1 MARRNDQV
9 FQLSLTEIAF
19 TVSFI
24 LLLLLGYLVFREQA
38 ERREAERAL
47 AEVTSSERATAA
59 MKEAQQQFQE
69 ALGRGGVAN
78 PSEIISRLLQGEAVR
93 EERDRL
99 RRQVED
105 LDAKLTAL
113 VEIQRSLETMAPA
126 DRETSTRDS
135 VLSALALEAQINKV
149 LEQAQAPAPDNHP
162 FGKAASGRPARA
174 EQVKMVKDAIAATTA
189 LKAQFKEQLGVESL
203 SSEGVREVVRD
214 AKRYRELAKSGAT
227 GEAVKKENSDLRGQ
241 VAFLKNRL
249 YARGGRDYPP
259 CWADEAG
266 KVEFLFSVELR
277 ADGVL
282 ISRAW
287 PERRA
292 SDAAAL
298 PGVSDALAKAHPQ
311 SEFPGK
317 VQPVLDWSRRQDPE
331 CRHYVQ
337 LRSTIPDAVQSDRAR
352 LMVENFFYK
361 VEARR

>member
-1 MARRNDQV
+1 MTRRNDQV

-38 ERREAERAL
+38 ERREAEKAL
-47 AEVTSSERATAA
+47 AAVTSTERATAA
-59 MKEAQQQFQE
+59 MKEAQQQLQE

-78 PSEIISRLLQGEAVR
+78 PPEIISRLVQAETVR
-93 EERDRL
+93 EERDQL

-113 VEIQRSLETMAPA
+113 EEIQRSLETMAPS
-126 DRETSTRDS
+126 DRATSTRDS

-149 LEQAQAPAPDNHP
+149 LEQSEAPSPNNPA
-162 FGKAASGRPARA
+162 GKANSGRPARA
-174 EQVKMVKDAIAATTA
+174 EQVKMVKDAIAATTV
-189 LKAQFKEQLGVESL
+189 LKAQFKEQLGSESI
-203 SSEGVREVVRD
+203 SSEAVRDVVRD
-214 AKRYRELAKSGAT
+214 AKSYRELAKSGAT

-249 YARGGRDYPP
+249 DARGGRDYPP

-266 KVEFLFSVELR
+266 KVEFLFSIELR
-277 ADGVL
+277 GDGVL

-298 PGVSDALAKAHPQ
+298 PGVSDALAKAHLQ
-311 SEFPGK
+311 SEFPAK
-317 VQPVLDWSRRQDPE
+317 VQAIFDWSRRQDPE